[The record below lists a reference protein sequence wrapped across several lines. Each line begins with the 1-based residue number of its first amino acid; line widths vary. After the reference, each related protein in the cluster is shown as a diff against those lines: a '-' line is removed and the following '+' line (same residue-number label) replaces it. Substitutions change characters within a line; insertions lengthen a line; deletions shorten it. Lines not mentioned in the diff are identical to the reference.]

1 MFRVLLCL
9 MPRYRL
15 YLYGESEH
23 IKHMDLESNKVT
35 LSARLEHLLQIMI
48 RTACL
53 MDNLADLLKF
63 NIHPCLRLP

>member
-1 MFRVLLCL
+1 MFRVLLCQ

-23 IKHMDLESNKVT
+23 IKHMDLEANKVT
-35 LSARLEHLLQIMI
+35 LSARLEHFLKIMI
-48 RTACL
+48 WSACL

-63 NIHPCLRLP
+63 NFHPCLRCP